1 MTVPV
6 ARAVSP
12 TGRVLPGWRAVLMV
26 LEHYWRW
33 YRRGWRATVVSSVV
47 QPLLFLLAF
56 GFGFGTLVD
65 HSGRSGTDLGGVPY
79 LVYLA
84 PGLLAMSAVQ
94 TAAFESTYPVVS
106 GFKWQQTYWAMA
118 ATPLTPGHIAAG
130 ELAWTGTRM
139 LSSGLVY
146 VLVIG
151 LLGGISGLG
160 IWGVNIVVALLC
172 ATLCGLAFGAA
183 VMAFSAGVENEGAA
197 FSVFFRLVLMPMTLF
212 SGTFFPL
219 DRLPEWVHPLAWA
232 MPLWH
237 GTELSRGVALG
248 TLSLPAALGHLG
260 YLVVLLLLGAGLAR
274 RRFRRR
280 LNP

>member
-1 MTVPV
+1 MAAAESGPC
-6 ARAVSP
+6 AA
-12 TGRVLPGWRAVLMV
+12 GRVLPGRWAVLMV

-33 YRRGWRATVVSSVV
+33 YRHGWRATVVSSVL
-47 QPLLFLLAF
+47 QPVLFLLAF
-56 GFGFGTLVD
+56 GLGLGSLVD
-65 HSGRSGTDLGGVPY
+65 ARGLGPDGVAY

-106 GFKWQQTYWAMA
+106 GFKWQQTYWAMT
-118 ATPLTPGHIAAG
+118 ATPLTPGQLATG

-139 LSSGLVY
+139 LSAGLVY

-151 LLGGISGLG
+151 LLDRIAGLGGIPWPGLLA
-160 IWGVNIVVALLC
+160 ALGC
-172 ATLCGLAFGAA
+172 ATLCGLAFAAA
-183 VMAFSAGVENEGAA
+183 VMAFSAGVTNEGPA
-197 FSVFFRLVLMPMTLF
+197 FSAFFRLVLIPMTLF

-219 DRLPEWVHPLAWA
+219 ERLPEWVRPLAWA
-232 MPLWH
+232 TPLWH

-248 TLSLPAALGHLG
+248 TLPPAAALGHLG
-260 YLVVLLLLGAGLAR
+260 YLLALLAAGAWLAR
-274 RRFRRR
+274 RRFTRR